1 MEYLALGPLTKEE
14 AADIFENPNA
24 PADVLSEAIF
34 RATYHVDDY
43 DWITGVVL
51 KFMTHSNRTIR
62 RAAIICAGNIGRIYG
77 RVDISTCRYLEQMS
91 SEDECYS
98 FAQDSLSDIAIFV
111 IK

>member
-14 AADIFENPNA
+14 AADIFENP
-24 PADVLSEAIF
+24 DVLADILSQAIF
-34 RATYHVDDY
+34 RATYHVDDF

-51 KFMTHSNRTIR
+51 KFMTHSNRTVR

-77 RVDISTCRYLEQMS
+77 RIDASMRDFLEQMRS
-91 SEDECYS
+91 DDECHC

-111 IK
+111 